1 MADATAPPGA
11 CGLHVVKWPRR
22 AGFHALIRL
31 LLAVLILSGCGN
43 PHIGSSTA
51 PDFSLEALPV
61 GETQGTAA
69 NPVKLSE
76 IYAASPVLLVFWAS
90 WCPSCREEIPVLNA
104 WHKGYAAL
112 GLKIFG
118 VNVQENPERVAAFTA
133 ETPIYYP
140 ILLDRDAAVA
150 GDYGLMGVP
159 ASVLVA
165 KGGKILYYGFSLPKN
180 IEELLSVPSV

>member
-1 MADATAPPGA
+1 MNRVMLKRTHICRRPWRVSSLPEKSGRARLSSLLPHAVKAVKPPLLSKPIWKSTLADATAPPGA

-69 NPVKLSE
+69 NPVKLS
-76 IYAASPVLLVFWAS
+76 
-90 WCPSCREEIPVLNA
+90 
-104 WHKGYAAL
+104 
-112 GLKIFG
+112 
-118 VNVQENPERVAAFTA
+118 
-133 ETPIYYP
+133 
-140 ILLDRDAAVA
+140 
-150 GDYGLMGVP
+150 
-159 ASVLVA
+159 
-165 KGGKILYYGFSLPKN
+165 
-180 IEELLSVPSV
+180 